1 MKNVLLSLFL
11 LCSTIAL
18 AQGQLIRG
26 FVYEK
31 NGGEPIPYANVT
43 VEGSGQGGTT
53 DLNGYFQISDVPVG
67 LRTLTF
73 SFLGFEAQSVEVRAY
88 KGKPSSV
95 KVFLEEST
103 QLLNTVNIDV
113 ERAQKKVKVATA
125 VVSLSPKNI
134 ETFSAGGDPD
144 LMKALAVLPGVVT
157 TGDQGGQLYIR
168 GGAPIQNL
176 VLLDGMIIYNPFHS
190 IGFFSV
196 FDTDILQSANVYTAG
211 FGAEYGSRNSS
222 VMDVTTRDGN
232 RSKISGK
239 GYASTYM
246 SKLLIEAPLGKKDE
260 NGLTNNSLFVSGKT
274 SYLRETAPI
283 FYPYVETR
291 FGGLPFTFNDLYGKF
306 TTQSKNGSK
315 LSAKAF
321 NFNDA
326 VMLDSAQG
334 IQWNSWGY
342 GVNFVVIPPASATLI
357 EGDFAQSQYY
367 IQSTENPDQPRNS
380 TINGFNG
387 GLDFTYF
394 IGKADEVKYGLDM
407 IGYNTDFSYTNTL
420 GLSLNQQESTTELGG
435 YFNYRKVTPLLV
447 LEPGLRLH
455 YYGSLSEL
463 SIEPRLGLKYNI
475 TEDFRFKAS
484 GGRYSQNLV
493 AANSDRD
500 VVNLFY
506 GFLSGAT
513 DLPSTFR
520 DRDITSKLQMAVHG
534 VAGFEYDLGDHW
546 DINLESYVKDFSQI
560 TNINRNKLYD
570 DIPVYSDQPEILR
583 KDFIV
588 ERGLAYGYDAVVKY
602 EYDRFYLWAV
612 YAWSKV
618 TRDDGI
624 QVYAPNFDRRHN
636 INLVGN
642 AKLGKEERWFLAVRW
657 NLGTGFPFTPTQGYY
672 PGIDFLDPFGNPDID
687 FDYTTANGDPT
698 VLYGNLNSNRLPTYH
713 RLDASLKYT
722 APVKNGTLEVTLG
735 ATNIYNRANIFYYDR
750 VAAERVN
757 QLPLMPTISSS
768 YAF

>member
-1 MKNVLLSLFL
+1 
-11 LCSTIAL
+11 
-18 AQGQLIRG
+18 
-26 FVYEK
+26 
-31 NGGEPIPYANVT
+31 
-43 VEGSGQGGTT
+43 
-53 DLNGYFQISDVPVG
+53 
-67 LRTLTF
+67 
-73 SFLGFEAQSVEVRAY
+73 VEVVRVY
-88 KGKPSSV
+88 KNKPNTI
-95 KVFLEEST
+95 KVYLEEGAE
-103 QLLNTVNIDV
+103 LLQTVNLNI
-113 ERAQKKVKVATA
+113 ERAEKKVKVNTA
-125 VVSLSPKNI
+125 VVNLNPKSI

-144 LMKALAVLPGVVT
+144 LMKAISVLPGVVT

-196 FDTDILQSANVYTAG
+196 FDTDVLQSAKVYTAG

-222 VMDVTTRDGN
+222 VMDIRTRDGN
-232 RSKISGK
+232 RSETVGK
-239 GYASTYM
+239 VYSSTYM
-246 SKLLIEAPLGKKDE
+246 SKVLIETPLGKRDK
-260 NGLTNNSLFVSGKT
+260 NGLANNSLFLSGKT
-274 SYLRETAPI
+274 SYLRQTAPI

-291 FGGLPFTFNDLYGKF
+291 FGGLPFTFNDIYGKF
-306 TTQSKNGSK
+306 TTQSKGGSK

-321 NFNDA
+321 NFSDA

-342 GVNFVVIPPASATLI
+342 GANFTVIPPASATLI
-357 EGDFAQSQYY
+357 QGDFAQSQYY
-367 IQSTENPDQPRNS
+367 IASTENPDQPRNS

-394 IGKADEVKYGLDM
+394 LGKADEIKYGLDL
-407 IGYNTDFSYTNTL
+407 IGYTTDFNYTNSL
-420 GLSLNQQESTTELGG
+420 GLGLNQQESTTELGG
-435 YFNYRKVTPLLV
+435 FFNYRKVGTLLII
-447 LEPGLRLH
+447 EPGIRFH

-463 SIEPRLGLKYNI
+463 SVEPRLGLKYSI

-484 GGRYSQNLV
+484 GGKYSQNLV

-513 DLPSTFR
+513 DLPSNFR
-520 DRDITSKLQMAVHG
+520 DRSITSKLQKAVHG

-546 DINLESYVKDFSQI
+546 DVTLESYVKDFSQL
-560 TNINRNKLYD
+560 TNINRNKLYED
-570 DIPVYSDQPEILR
+570 VPSYSDQPEILR

-588 ERGLAYGYDAVVKY
+588 ERGLAYGYDALVKY
-602 EYDRFYLWAV
+602 EKGRYYFWGV

-618 TRDDGI
+618 QRDDGI

-642 AKLGKEERWFLAVRW
+642 AKLGKEENWIFSVRW

-672 PGIDFLDPFGNPDID
+672 PGIDFLDPLGNPDIN
-687 FDYTTANGDPT
+687 FDYTTANGDPS
-698 VLYGNLNSNRLPTYH
+698 VLYGALNGNRLPTYH

-722 APVKNGTLEVTLG
+722 AMLKTGQAEVVIG
-735 ATNIYNRANIFYYDR
+735 ATNMYNRANIFYYDR
-750 VAAERVN
+750 VAAARVN
-757 QLPLMPTISSS
+757 QLPIMPTISASF
-768 YAF
+768 AF